1 MSKHDTESSR
11 EKKKESMPREFQY
24 IYMLIMTKIDK
35 SFVNLDDK
43 CNYYNYLVYKV
54 KKNVVY

>member
-1 MSKHDTESSR
+1 
-11 EKKKESMPREFQY
+11 
-24 IYMLIMTKIDK
+24 MLIMTKIDK

-54 KKNVVY
+54 KKMLYTSICDLTI